1 MKFESSYFTHPGYV
15 RDLNEDSFFCDD
27 QNSLWVVC
35 DGMGGHNNGNFASR
49 LITDLFDD
57 IFFTDS
63 FNTNL
68 ELIQDCLV
76 QAHKILQRKV
86 DNSSSNN
93 IMGTTIVLLYIFGN
107 RAVCIHCGDSRCY
120 LYKNGLKCLTKDH
133 AKQLNGQKVLTS
145 AINAPNKKL
154 TFEKKSFNI
163 ENSDKFLLCSDGL
176 YDFINEDVISY
187 SMKQKNIDKS
197 MDILIKNVLK
207 TKAEDNITAILIS
220 RSSD

>member
-1 MKFESSYFTHPGYV
+1 MGFESSYFTHPGYV

-27 QNSLWVVC
+27 NNSLWVVC

-57 IFFTDS
+57 ILFTDS
-63 FNTNL
+63 FNTNV
-68 ELIQDCLV
+68 ELIQNCLV
-76 QAHKILQRKV
+76 QAHKILQKKV
-86 DNSSSNN
+86 NNSNSNS

-107 RAVCIHCGDSRCY
+107 RAICIHCGDSRCY

-154 TFEKKSFNI
+154 TFEKKSFYI
-163 ENSDKFLLCSDGL
+163 ENYDKFLLCSDGL
-176 YDFINEDVISY
+176 YDFINEDIISY
-187 SMKQKNIDKS
+187 SMKQKNIHKS
-197 MDILIKNVLK
+197 MDILIRNVLK

-220 RSSD
+220 RSSK